1 MMMEMMTRMIV
12 MVMVMTLMTSVT
24 EMMEMVVVLMVVSS
38 GKSVS
43 LLTGLLFSG
52 HYDHIIGR
60 SVNYYFWMLLYSW
73 A

>member
-1 MMMEMMTRMIV
+1 MTNIM
-12 MVMVMTLMTSVT
+12 
-24 EMMEMVVVLMVVSS
+24 EMMEMAMMLMVVSS

-60 SVNYYFWMLLYSW
+60 SVIRHFWMLLYPKAEHFDLLLQKTQSLGSSS